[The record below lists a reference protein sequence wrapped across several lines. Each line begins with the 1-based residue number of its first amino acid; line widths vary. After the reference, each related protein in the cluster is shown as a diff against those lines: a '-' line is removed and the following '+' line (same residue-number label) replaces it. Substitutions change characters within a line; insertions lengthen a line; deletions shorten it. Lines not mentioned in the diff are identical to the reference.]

1 MDLIKNPGKMFKK
14 AFNLEK
20 SEDKIIDV
28 INSIIE
34 PEIDINIG
42 KPIKFAKRTIYPVV
56 QTSVIK
62 NERIEFIA
70 AEIFPIALLIEEPQ
84 GEYVISL
91 NEDETISK
99 ELIRKI
105 IPRKGKN
112 SL

>member
-1 MDLIKNPGKMFKK
+1 MFKK

-20 SEDKIIDV
+20 SGNKIIDV

-62 NERIEFIA
+62 NERRESIA

-91 NEDETISK
+91 NGDEISSK
-99 ELIRKI
+99 EIRKI
-105 IPRKGKN
+105 IYPEKE
-112 SL
+112 

>member
-14 AFNLEK
+14 PFDSGK
-20 SEDKIIDV
+20 SRNKIITEV

-34 PEIDINIG
+34 PEIDTNIG

-62 NERIEFIA
+62 NEKREFIA
-70 AEIFPIALLIEEPQ
+70 AEIFPIAFLIEEPQ

-91 NEDETISK
+91 NEDEISSK

-105 IPRKGKN
+105 YPEKG
-112 SL
+112 